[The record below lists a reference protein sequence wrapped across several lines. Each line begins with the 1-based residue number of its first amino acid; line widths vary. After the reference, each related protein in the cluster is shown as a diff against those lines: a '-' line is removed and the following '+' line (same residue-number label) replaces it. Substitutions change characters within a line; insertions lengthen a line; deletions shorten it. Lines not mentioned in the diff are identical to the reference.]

1 MYRNIF
7 LSKQNLFYSFFD
19 SNSGY
24 FILNRVI
31 FVIILVLLLQL
42 FIFEIELIIEK
53 RDKFYY
59 DIWIVFY

>member
-59 DIWIVFY
+59 DI